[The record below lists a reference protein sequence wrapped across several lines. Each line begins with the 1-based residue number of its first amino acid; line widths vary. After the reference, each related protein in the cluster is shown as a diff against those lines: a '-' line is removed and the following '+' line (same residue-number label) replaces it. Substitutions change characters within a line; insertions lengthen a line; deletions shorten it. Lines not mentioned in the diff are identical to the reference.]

1 MSKDLQLKIEDFLLK
16 NGKEGKVSELI
27 PLTGGASAE
36 TWKFTFSDKK
46 KSEQLILRKGS
57 GKKSPLAVL
66 KSEEA
71 EIQQK
76 VKSSGAP
83 IPEIVAISSDD
94 KDLGDAYLMKTHTRR
109 INS

>member
-1 MSKDLQLKIEDFLLK
+1 MSNNLQLKIEDFLLK

-36 TWKFTFSDKK
+36 TWKFTFSDKN
-46 KSEQLILRKGS
+46 KSEQFILRKGS

-71 EIQQK
+71 EIQKK
-76 VKSSGAP
+76 VKSSVLP
-83 IPEIVAISSDD
+83 F
-94 KDLGDAYLMKTHTRR
+94 LR
-109 INS
+109 